1 LRTEFGWPGYFSE
14 RRGGYAL
21 TMQHLERSGMVVIFA
36 LLLAAAPPQALAKP
50 LYGNAEVVDGD
61 TLRMGGTRIR
71 LFGIDAPEHD
81 QTCTR
86 NGTRWPCG
94 TQATDRLRR
103 LVAGKNVRC
112 VPVGKDDYGRTLA
125 RCDTIGVD
133 LNLVMVESGY
143 AIAFRKYSDD
153 YAPAEDRARTSAR
166 GLWSGTFE
174 QPGAFRATQ
183 RAPEAKKSQT
193 ARRRPRPGAV
203 QGSVGCVIKGNRSRR
218 GEWIYHL
225 PGMPYYDQTRAEDV
239 FCSEAQAQAA
249 GYRRARVR

>member
-1 LRTEFGWPGYFSE
+1 
-14 RRGGYAL
+14 
-21 TMQHLERSGMVVIFA
+21 MVVIFA

-50 LYGNAEVVDGD
+50 LYGNAEVLDGD

-94 TQATDRLRR
+94 TEATDRLRR

-153 YAPAEDRARTSAR
+153 YAAAEGRARESAR

-174 QPGAFRATQ
+174 QPGAFRARR
-183 RAPEAKKSQT
+183 RAVEGKERPQP
-193 ARRRPRPGAV
+193 ARRTPQVRTAQP
-203 QGSVGCVIKGNRSRR
+203 SVGCVIKGNRSRR

-225 PGMPYYDQTRAEDV
+225 PGMPYYDQTRAEDI
-239 FCSEAQAQAA
+239 FCSEADARAA